1 MSENQ
6 ETPLPEADAD
16 ELPEAVEAA
25 FRFLDHARW
34 VESPCALVLPAAG
47 GGSTSCA
54 RPGRPMNIYELRCY
68 DIAVR
73 VIDGYLRDADQA
85 IREFLE
91 DRADGK
97 G

>member
-1 MSENQ
+1 
-6 ETPLPEADAD
+6 
-16 ELPEAVEAA
+16 
-25 FRFLDHARW
+25 
-34 VESPCALVLPAAG
+34 
-47 GGSTSCA
+47 
-54 RPGRPMNIYELRCY
+54 MNIYELRCY